1 MEWPPSCRLLSPC
14 FPCYSR
20 GQLTHGAGKAA
31 PESAVG
37 NANGSRTGRC
47 GNGTPQTGCLPREGD
62 RMLDVT
68 LSKAMLLAKD
78 TGIADPT
85 IVGRLSRPTVIGGCD
100 SAHTGESAGARPK

>member
-1 MEWPPSCRLLSPC
+1 
-14 FPCYSR
+14 
-20 GQLTHGAGKAA
+20 
-31 PESAVG
+31 
-37 NANGSRTGRC
+37 
-47 GNGTPQTGCLPREGD
+47 
-62 RMLDVT
+62 MLDVT